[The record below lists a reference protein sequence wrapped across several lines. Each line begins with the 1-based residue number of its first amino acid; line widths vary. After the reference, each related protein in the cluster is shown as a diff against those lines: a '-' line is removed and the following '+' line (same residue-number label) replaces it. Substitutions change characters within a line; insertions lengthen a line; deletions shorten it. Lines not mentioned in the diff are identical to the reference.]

1 MSFLYTTISQY
12 DTAIAGSIEAL
23 ERARELGQKHKNDS
37 GGSSQEVEEVD
48 LEKMESHLRRLQRER
63 NDLICGRRS
72 RGFSMRGGW

>member
-23 ERARELGQKHKNDS
+23 ERGRELGQKHKNDS

-48 LEKMESHLRRLQRER
+48 LEKMESHLRRLQCER
-63 NDLICGRRS
+63 SMLLFGRTS
-72 RGFSMRGGW
+72 KGISLKGGW